1 MMTAIVQ
8 CPNAA
13 CGRVSHLGDDPLGR
27 IFRCPHC
34 LTKLPTASASAAD
47 AGWTA
52 IVGPPRLGG
61 GRFGFRLG
69 QARAVCRSQ
78 SNPHA
83 GLLTRPGESLAL
95 GSGEVLVDWI

>member
-8 CPNAA
+8 CPNTA

-47 AGWTA
+47 SGWTA
-52 IVGPPRLGG
+52 IVGPPRLGARTI
-61 GRFGFRLG
+61 RF
-69 QARAVCRSQ
+69 QIDS
-78 SNPHA
+78 S
-83 GLLTRPGESLAL
+83 SAL
-95 GSGEVLVDWI
+95 GSKPDPARSDDCWPSLEVSGSGEWRGIGRRV